1 MNNSNE
7 HPFSTLTPDLVIDA
21 IESTGLLS
29 DLRIYPLNSY
39 ENRVYQI
46 GIEDSAPIIAKF
58 YRPERWSD
66 EQILEEH
73 QFALALSDQE
83 IPVVP
88 PMKNIEGETLYRH
101 NNFRFSLYERKGG
114 HAPELSDLDSLLTL
128 GRLIGRIHAVGAQ
141 TPFTHRPSLNLQNF
155 GEDSVAFIL
164 ANMIPNELRP
174 AYESLS
180 RDLLEKMKTIFSE
193 FNANT
198 IRVHG
203 DCHIGNI
210 LWRDEAPHF
219 VDLDDA
225 RNAPA
230 AQDIWMFLNGDRQ
243 QQTIQLAELLEG
255 YQEFHDFNLREL
267 HLFEALRTLRL
278 MHHSAWLAR
287 RWEDPAFP
295 RNFPW
300 FNSMKYWSE
309 HILSLREQLAALDEP
324 ALKYMG

>member
-1 MNNSNE
+1 MNESSE
-7 HPFSTLTPDLVIDA
+7 HPFSNLNPDCVIDA
-21 IESTGLLS
+21 IESTGLIS

-46 GIEDSAPIIAKF
+46 GIEDSVPLIAKF

-66 EQILEEH
+66 EQIAEEH
-73 QFALALSDQE
+73 RFAFELYEQE

-88 PMKNIEGETLYRH
+88 PMRNLEGKSLYRH
-101 NNFRFSLYERKGG
+101 NGFRFSLYERKGG

-141 TPFTHRPSLNLQNF
+141 TAFTQRPSLNVQNF
-155 GEDSVAFIL
+155 GEESVEFIL
-164 ANMIPNELRP
+164 TNMIPNELRP

-180 RDLLEKMKTIFSE
+180 RDLLEKIKHIVTE
-193 FNANT
+193 FPAEN

-210 LWRDEAPHF
+210 LWRDDAPHF

-225 RNAPA
+225 RSAPA
-230 AQDIWMFLNGDRQ
+230 AQDIWMFLSGDRQ
-243 QQTIQLAELLEG
+243 QQTTQLAELLDG
-255 YQEFHDFNLREL
+255 YQEFYDFNLREI

-287 RWEDPAFP
+287 RWQDPAFP
-295 RNFPW
+295 RSFPW
-300 FNSMKYWSE
+300 FNTMKYWSE

-324 ALKYMG
+324 ELKYMG